1 MVITMIEA
9 TLKWD
14 FNDITPQ
21 LDKLYNTTADL
32 ESCAFYLRQMPI
44 PRRNDPSGLRR
55 HRRIEATNYY
65 RSTMDCSTKFPAVIA
80 FTTKASTSDSHQGMN
95 NADRPTTP
103 KRDLRSPFSSWSSSS
118 EATKKTDDW
127 SQPARNGAEKK
138 IHKRT
143 RSNKKLN

>member
-95 NADRPTTP
+95 NARETFGAHSLLGLAVAKPRRRPMTDHNLLGIP
-103 KRDLRSPFSSWSSSS
+103 FRVERKKRSIK
-118 EATKKTDDW
+118 E
-127 SQPARNGAEKK
+127 
-138 IHKRT
+138 HKAIK
-143 RSNKKLN
+143 S